1 MNRFLRFPLMNEAGE
16 EEKPAGGATTF
27 TAEQVQKMIAE
38 AVEKEVSGLKANNEA
53 LLTEKK
59 DAARKAKEAEEARQQ
74 AHQEALKSAG
84 KMDEFEKTIRSQYE
98 PVLKEKEEKYSA
110 LANRVLG
117 SERKSVING
126 LQPMFRDDCQA
137 DAAAIVG
144 LMVRTEFEG
153 DDVVTKFVGPDGSV
167 ITIDPEQFRKYL
179 REHKAFSHLI
189 KANAASGGGA
199 SGGKGGGAAKTF
211 NEMTEAE
218 RLELHRTNPAEF
230 KRQLEAQRK

>member
-16 EEKPAGGATTF
+16 EDKPAGGAAPQTF
-27 TAEQVQKMIAE
+27 TLEQVQQMIAD
-38 AVEKEVSGLKANNEA
+38 EVAGLKANNEA

-59 DAARKAKEAEEARQQ
+59 EALRKAAAIEEQERLAR
-74 AHQEALKSAG
+74 QEALKSAG

-117 SERKSVING
+117 SERKAVLGSFAGDFITPEAVDI
-126 LQPMFRDDCQA
+126 LAPF
-137 DAAAIVG
+137 
-144 LMVRTEFEG
+144 VRTEFEG
-153 DDVVTKFVGPDGSV
+153 DDVVTKFVGPDGNV
-167 ITIDPEQFRKYL
+167 ITTDPEQFRKYL

-199 SGGKGGGAAKTF
+199 SGGKGGGAAKTLS
-211 NEMTEAE
+211 EMNDAE
-218 RLELHRTNPAEF
+218 RIAFSKSDPAEF
-230 KRQLEAQRK
+230 KRQLEAQRKK

>member
-16 EEKPAGGATTF
+16 EDKPAGGAAPQTF
-27 TAEQVQKMIAE
+27 AAEQVQKMIAE

-59 DAARKAKEAEEARQQ
+59 EAARKAKEAEEARQQ

-117 SERKSVING
+117 SERKAVLGSFAGDLITPEAVDI
-126 LQPMFRDDCQA
+126 LAPF
-137 DAAAIVG
+137 
-144 LMVRTEFEG
+144 VRTEFEG

-167 ITIDPEQFRKYL
+167 ITTDPEQFRKYL

-199 SGGKGGGAAKTF
+199 SGGKGGGAAKTLS
-211 NEMTEAE
+211 EMNDAE
-218 RLELHRTNPAEF
+218 RIAFSKSDPAEF
-230 KRQLEAQRK
+230 KRQLEAQRKK

>member
-16 EEKPAGGATTF
+16 EGKLAGGATTF
-27 TAEQVQKMIAE
+27 TAEQVQQMIAE

-59 DAARKAKEAEEARQQ
+59 EAARKAKEAEEARQQ

-117 SERKSVING
+117 SERKSVINSF
-126 LQPMFRDDCQA
+126 QPMFLDDCQA
-137 DAAAIVG
+137 EAAAVVG

-153 DDVVTKFVGPDGSV
+153 DDVVTKFVGPDGNV
-167 ITIDPEQFRKYL
+167 ITTDPEQFRKYL
-179 REHKAFSHLI
+179 REHKAFSHMI
-189 KANAASGGGA
+189 KANAATGGGA
-199 SGGKGGGAAKTF
+199 TGGKGGGAAKSF

-230 KRQLEAQRK
+230 KRQLEALRK

>member
-1 MNRFLRFPLMNEAGE
+1 MNHFLRFPLMNEAGE
-16 EEKPAGGATTF
+16 EYKSAGGDAPQTF
-27 TAEQVQKMIAE
+27 TLEQVQQMIAE

-59 DAARKAKEAEEARQQ
+59 EAARKAKEAEEARQQ

-98 PVLKEKEEKYSA
+98 PVLEAEKQRYSA

-117 SERKSVING
+117 SERKAVLGSFAGDFITPEAVDI
-126 LQPMFRDDCQA
+126 LAPF
-137 DAAAIVG
+137 
-144 LMVRTEFEG
+144 VRTEFDG
-153 DDVVTKFVGPDGSV
+153 DDVVTKFVGPDGNV
-167 ITIDPEQFRKYL
+167 ITTDPEQFRKYL

-199 SGGKGGGAAKTF
+199 SGGKGGGAAKTLS
-211 NEMTEAE
+211 EMNDAE
-218 RLELHRTNPAEF
+218 RIAFSKSDPAEF
-230 KRQLEAQRK
+230 KRQLEAQRKK

>member
-1 MNRFLRFPLMNEAGE
+1 MNRFLQSFLYAYQEEAGK
-16 EEKPAGGATTF
+16 EEKLAGGAVPQTF
-27 TAEQVQKMIAE
+27 TLEQVQQMIAD
-38 AVEKEVSGLKANNEA
+38 EVAGLKANNEA

-59 DAARKAKEAEEARQQ
+59 EALRRAAAVEEQERLAR
-74 AHQEALKSAG
+74 QEALKSAG
-84 KMDEFEKTIRSQYE
+84 NMEEFEKTIRSQYE

-117 SERKSVING
+117 SERKAVLGSFAGDFITPEAVDI
-126 LQPMFRDDCQA
+126 LAPF
-137 DAAAIVG
+137 
-144 LMVRTEFEG
+144 VRTEFEG
-153 DDVVTKFVGPDGSV
+153 DDVVTKFVGPDGNV
-167 ITIDPEQFRKYL
+167 ITTDPEQFRKYL

-211 NEMTEAE
+211 SEMTEAE

-230 KRQLEAQRK
+230 KRQLEAQRKK

>member
-1 MNRFLRFPLMNEAGE
+1 
-16 EEKPAGGATTF
+16 
-27 TAEQVQKMIAE
+27 
-38 AVEKEVSGLKANNEA
+38 
-53 LLTEKK
+53 
-59 DAARKAKEAEEARQQ
+59 AKEAEEARQL

-117 SERKSVING
+117 SERKAVLGSFAGDFITPEAVDI
-126 LQPMFRDDCQA
+126 LAPF
-137 DAAAIVG
+137 VK
-144 LMVRTEFEG
+144 TEFEG
-153 DDVVTKFVGPDGSV
+153 DDVVTKFVGPDGNV
-167 ITIDPEQFRKYL
+167 ITTDPEQFRKYL

-199 SGGKGGGAAKTF
+199 SGGKGGGAAKMF
-211 NEMTEAE
+211 SEMTEAE

-230 KRQLEAQRK
+230 KRQLEALRK

>member
-16 EEKPAGGATTF
+16 EDKPAGGDAFKTHTRVF
-27 TAEQVQKMIAE
+27 TEEEVAELVA
-38 AVEKEVSGLKANNEA
+38 GLKANNEA

-59 DAARKAKEAEEARQQ
+59 EAARKAKEAEEARQQ

-98 PVLKEKEEKYSA
+98 PVLKEKEERYSA

-117 SERKSVING
+117 SERKAVLGSFAGDFITPEAVDI
-126 LQPMFRDDCQA
+126 LAPF
-137 DAAAIVG
+137 
-144 LMVRTEFEG
+144 VRTEFEG
-153 DDVVTKFVGPDGSV
+153 DDVVTKFVGSDGNV
-167 ITIDPEQFRKYL
+167 ITTDPEQFRKYL

-199 SGGKGGGAAKTF
+199 SGGKGGGAAKTLS
-211 NEMTEAE
+211 EMNDAE
-218 RLELHRTNPAEF
+218 RIAFSKSDPAEF
-230 KRQLEAQRK
+230 KRQLEAQRKK

>member
-16 EEKPAGGATTF
+16 EDKPAGGAAPQTF
-27 TAEQVQKMIAE
+27 TLEQVQQMIAD
-38 AVEKEVSGLKANNEA
+38 EVAGLKANNEA
-53 LLTEKK
+53 LLSEKK
-59 DAARKAKEAEEARQQ
+59 EAARKAKEAEESRQQ

-117 SERKSVING
+117 SERKAVLGSFAGDFITPEAVDI
-126 LQPMFRDDCQA
+126 LAPF
-137 DAAAIVG
+137 
-144 LMVRTEFEG
+144 VRTEFEG
-153 DDVVTKFVGPDGSV
+153 DDVVTKFVGSDGSV
-167 ITIDPEQFRKYL
+167 ITTDPEQFRKYL

-199 SGGKGGGAAKTF
+199 SGGKGGGAAKTLS
-211 NEMTEAE
+211 EMNDAE
-218 RLELHRTNPAEF
+218 RIAFSKSDPAEF
-230 KRQLEAQRK
+230 KRQLDAQRKK

>member
-16 EEKPAGGATTF
+16 EYTPAGGAAPQTF
-27 TAEQVQKMIAE
+27 TLEQVQQMIAD
-38 AVEKEVSGLKANNEA
+38 EVAGLKANNEA

-59 DAARKAKEAEEARQQ
+59 EALRKAAAIEEQERLAR
-74 AHQEALKSAG
+74 QEALKSAG

-117 SERKSVING
+117 SERKAVLGSFAGDFITPEAVDI
-126 LQPMFRDDCQA
+126 LAPF
-137 DAAAIVG
+137 
-144 LMVRTEFEG
+144 VRTEFEG
-153 DDVVTKFVGPDGSV
+153 DDVVTKFVGSDGNV
-167 ITIDPEQFRKYL
+167 ITTDPEQFRKYL

-211 NEMTEAE
+211 SEMTEAE

-230 KRQLEAQRK
+230 KRQLEALRK